1 MTKKTD
7 QDQSEDKA
15 CKPGRHIEKLNDF
28 KYFNSA
34 EIRSGKRLI
43 CNECGKVLADVLG
56 PNVYL

>member
-28 KYFNSA
+28 KYSNSA